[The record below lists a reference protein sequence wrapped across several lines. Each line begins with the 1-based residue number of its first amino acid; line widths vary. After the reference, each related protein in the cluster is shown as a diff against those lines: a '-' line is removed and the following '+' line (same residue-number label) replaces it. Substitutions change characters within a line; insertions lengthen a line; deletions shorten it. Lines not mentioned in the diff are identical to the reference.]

1 MQGGFAV
8 ADVNLNKVFNF
19 YDEVPLSDTLRSFV
33 SPKENV
39 LLVIKTVRDMAVF
52 TDKRI
57 LVADKQGSTGKKVEY
72 YTIPFKN
79 IITYAVETA
88 GTFDLDPQ
96 IKLTLCGGITLELR
110 FMKGKNTDQL
120 LLKVY
125 YLINNCMI
133 G

>member
-1 MQGGFAV
+1 VQGGFAV

>member
-1 MQGGFAV
+1 MAN
-8 ADVNLNKVFNF
+8 VNLNKIFNL
-19 YDEVPLSDTLRSFV
+19 YEEVALSNTLKSFI
-33 SPKENV
+33 SPNEKV
-39 LLVIKTVRDMAVF
+39 CFVVKTVRDMAVF

-57 LVADKQGSTGKKVEY
+57 LVADKQGSAGKKVEY

-88 GTFDLDPQ
+88 GTFDLDPE
-96 IKLTLCGGITLELR
+96 IKLILASGITIELK

-120 LLKVY
+120 LLKAY
-125 YLINNCMI
+125 YLINNFII

>member
-1 MQGGFAV
+1 M